1 MIEISTEGAIASLS
15 MTCKRLL
22 ILSCSQSK
30 RHQDGLLPAIERY
43 DGPLFRVLRRYRKAH
58 DAGTWETEPDPDI
71 YVLSAE
77 FGLIPAERPIPMYE
91 HRMTRQRAQM
101 LRPGVTDEL
110 RRLLNGVRRYRDLF
124 ICLGQKYWPALEGWE
139 TFVSQDMAVFVARG
153 SIGMRQSQL
162 YDWLYGSPPPTS
174 VPSGAGKSKFRGIAI
189 ELSTQQVFELARQ
202 GLREDN
208 RAATVYQTWY
218 VPVDDQRVAPKW
230 LVSRLTGL
238 PVNVFR
244 TEDARRLLTR
254 LGIEVMRA

>member
-1 MIEISTEGAIASLS
+1 M
-15 MTCKRLL
+15 
-22 ILSCSQSK
+22 
-30 RHQDGLLPAIERY
+30 PAIERY
-43 DGPLFRVLRRYRKAH
+43 DGPFFRVLRRYRKAH
-58 DAGTWETEPDPDI
+58 AAGIWETEPDPDT

-110 RRLLNGVRRYRDLF
+110 RRLLNGERCYREIF
-124 ICLGQKYWPALEGWE
+124 ICLGQAYWTALEGWE
-139 TFVSQDMAVFVARG
+139 TFVSQDRAVIVARG
-153 SIGMRQSQL
+153 SLGMRQSQL

-174 VPSGAGKSKFRGIAI
+174 VPSGAGKSTLRGIAI
-189 ELSTQQVFELARQ
+189 ERSAHHVFELARQ
-202 GLREDN
+202 GLREGD
-208 RAATVYQTWY
+208 RAATLCYRWY

-238 PVNVFR
+238 PVNAFG
-244 TEDARRLLTR
+244 TEDARRLLIG